1 MIGTSALKD
10 VFGPGT
16 HGSTFGGNPVSL
28 AAAQTVLT
36 EMTPPFLSEVRE
48 KGLYLKEQLE
58 HTIGTLEKVREIR
71 GIGLMIG
78 IEVTND
84 SSAIIQHA
92 IQQGLLVL
100 TAGPNVIRLLP
111 PLTITYEE
119 IDQITHMLKQSI
131 QEC

>member
-1 MIGTSALKD
+1 
-10 VFGPGT
+10 
-16 HGSTFGGNPVSL
+16 
-28 AAAQTVLT
+28 
-36 EMTPPFLSEVRE
+36 
-48 KGLYLKEQLE
+48 
-58 HTIGTLEKVREIR
+58 
-71 GIGLMIG
+71 MIG